1 MLTDSDRAVGGE
13 AYDESWVGCIWP
25 HCAMSCRWTTV
36 ARRRYGGLHKNVRLG
51 VHTLD
56 VNGLRVSV

>member
-13 AYDESWVGCIWP
+13 AYGESWVGCIWP

-36 ARRRYGGLHKNVRLG
+36 ARRRYGGLHKNV
-51 VHTLD
+51 
-56 VNGLRVSV
+56 